1 MRGLPL
7 SLLTVVAGTVCSVD
21 IYFLQ
26 LIIRYSLNTT
36 GLVAHSCKRVF
47 IHKWL
52 KPRVTTS
59 LYIAFSKIINE
70 IRCNTGIFLLR

>member
-1 MRGLPL
+1 MRDLPL
-7 SLLTVVAGTVCSVD
+7 PLLTVVVVGTVCSVD

-47 IHKWL
+47 YTQ
-52 KPRVTTS
+52 VVET
-59 LYIAFSKIINE
+59 
-70 IRCNTGIFLLR
+70 